1 LTRGGHSASRG
12 DALEHGTEAW
22 QRLEDISSPRSLI
35 IVFTHELIA
44 GTLAKDAMASRWRL
58 SLSLSAPTVVAEL
71 VRNYAI
77 AGVLFFLVIV
87 PIPPCLVAHLCCNT
101 QVM

>member
-1 LTRGGHSASRG
+1 MRSRAKRFGHLDDDGMHAVAG

-22 QRLEDISSPRSLI
+22 PRLEGISSPRSLI

-58 SLSLSAPTVVAEL
+58 SLSLSAPTFARLE
-71 VRNYAI
+71 VRR
-77 AGVLFFLVIV
+77 
-87 PIPPCLVAHLCCNT
+87 
-101 QVM
+101 